1 MKRLI
6 IISLC
11 LLGLVISVHAGK
23 VDEDLYHYEV
33 DAYDGG
39 VSVSPGF
46 IIMKVWSYGK
56 KGVLTNDYCM
66 RNAVHAILFKGC
78 PGVGSN
84 AGVNALVPEGY
95 EAHKKFFDDFFK
107 GKYLQY
113 VQLTNHGM
121 RDAGDIYKLKGNRYK
136 VGTIVMI
143 NLKGLRKYLESE
155 NIIKPLD
162 FLFD

>member
-1 MKRLI
+1 MRKI
-6 IISLC
+6 IVLTIC
-11 LLGLVISVHAGK
+11 LLGLLTAAQAGK

-39 VSVSPGF
+39 VSVAPGYT
-46 IIMKVWSYGK
+46 IMKVWSYGRSK
-56 KGVLTNDYCM
+56 VLTNDYCM

-84 AGVNALVPEGY
+84 AGVKALVPEGY
-95 EAHKKFFDDFFK
+95 EAHKDFFDDFFK

-113 VQLTNHGM
+113 VQVTNHGM
-121 RDAGDIYKLKGNRYK
+121 REAGDIYKLKGGRYK
-136 VGTIVMI
+136 VGTVVMI
-143 NLKGLRKYLESE
+143 NLKALRTYLEGE
-155 NIIKPLD
+155 KIIKPLD